1 MERALPESRRPSP
14 PTPMNFATKPRVL
27 IIDDEPSMLR
37 VISRLL
43 GRDHEVTAVNDAES
57 ALRIFRHD
65 TGFDVV
71 LCDVWLPTM
80 DGMALFRRV
89 AEKFPELA
97 PRFVLMTGDLGGTLE
112 ELVERTRVGLL
123 MKPFE
128 PQALLEVVSRRAQP
142 SGVGCAS

>member
-1 MERALPESRRPSP
+1 MP
-14 PTPMNFATKPRVL
+14 FAAKPRVL
-27 IIDDEPSMLR
+27 IIDDEPPMLR

-43 GRDHEVTAVNDAES
+43 GRDHEVTAVGDAES

-65 TGFDVV
+65 TSFDVV
-71 LCDVWLPTM
+71 LCDVWLPMM

-89 AEKFPELA
+89 AEKFPALV
-97 PRFVLMTGDLGGTLE
+97 PRFVLMTGDLGEAVE

-128 PQALLEVVSRRAQP
+128 PHTLLEVVNRRAH
-142 SGVGCAS
+142 SSATA